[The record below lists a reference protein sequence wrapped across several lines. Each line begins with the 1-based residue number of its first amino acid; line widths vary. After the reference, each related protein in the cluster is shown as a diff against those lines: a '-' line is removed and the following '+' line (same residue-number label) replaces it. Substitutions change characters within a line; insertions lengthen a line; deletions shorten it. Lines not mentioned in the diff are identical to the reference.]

1 MGIGV
6 VIKVGGTDDEELT
19 GSAALAEVHERM
31 GEPTTYKIEFAVDAN
46 EAQELPL
53 LSDGRLGPNAD
64 LAVCVPLEMDEHVL
78 VRGPVHGQRIRLKHG
93 VSGSWVEVVGS
104 DKCIEMDRE
113 TKARVWDSVTTSDVV
128 RSIAGEYGLQ
138 ADVEDT
144 KEQHIEA
151 KHPLVQRD
159 TDLRFVR
166 RLARRYGFLFWITT
180 DARGK
185 HTAHFRRPKLDGEPS
200 ATLKINQ
207 EPPTI
212 GSLDISWDVERPTSA
227 LATQLRLEDKQDI
240 AGDVAKSPLK
250 ALGKRDFAA
259 IAGGT
264 RNLQLVAPVDDA
276 DDLTARAEGALI
288 EAGWFVRASCETYLH
303 ALKKLIRAHSVVEV
317 QGAGALH
324 SGKYFVSGV
333 RHVVDSTS
341 HVMELELCRNA
352 WGTP

>member
-6 VIKVGGTDDEELT
+6 IIKIGGADDEELT

-31 GEPTTYKIEFAVDAN
+31 GEPTTYKIEFAIDAN
-46 EAQELPL
+46 DAQELPL
-53 LSDGRLGPNAD
+53 LSDGRLGPGAD
-64 LAVCVPLEMDEHVL
+64 LAVSVPLDTQEHVL
-78 VRGPVHGQRIRLKHG
+78 VRGPVHGQRVRLLHG
-93 VSGSWVEVVGS
+93 VSGSWLEVVGS
-104 DKCIEMDRE
+104 DKCIELDRE
-113 TKARVWDSVTTSDVV
+113 IKMRVWDAVTTSDVV
-128 RSIAGEYGLQ
+128 RTIAGEYGLR
-138 ADVEDT
+138 ADIEDT
-144 KEQHIEA
+144 KEQHVED
-151 KHPLVQRD
+151 KHALIQRD

-166 RLARRYGFLFWITT
+166 RLARRYGFLFWITS
-180 DARGK
+180 DARGQ
-185 HTAHFRRPKLDGEPS
+185 HTAHFRRPQLDGEPS

-207 EPPTI
+207 ESPTI
-212 GSLDISWDVERPTSA
+212 NSLDVSWDVERPTRA
-227 LATQLRLEDKQDI
+227 IAAQLSLQDKQDI
-240 AGDVAKSPLK
+240 VGDVVKSPLK

-264 RNLQLVAPVDDA
+264 RTLQLIAPVDDS

-303 ALKKLIRAHSVVEV
+303 ALKSLVRAHSVVEV

-352 WGTP
+352 WGVT